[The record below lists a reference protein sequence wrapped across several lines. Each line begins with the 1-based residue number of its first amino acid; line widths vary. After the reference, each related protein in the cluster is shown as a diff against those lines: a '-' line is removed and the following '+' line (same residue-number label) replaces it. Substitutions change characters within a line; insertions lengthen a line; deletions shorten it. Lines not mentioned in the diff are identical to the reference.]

1 MEISLLTK
9 RSSLEDMETFAA
21 FAALTCHANADKP
34 YIPSEVL
41 KRIIKAGHESIL
53 EHITL
58 TYSVKG
64 LSRACLQELARHRHI
79 SLSVESTRHT
89 LKEKLQAYTGGK
101 QIYTTEYAKDITM
114 NFPEG
119 TGIEMDEIG
128 FLRLIFEVLKGIDLP
143 EDQLKYF
150 VPECLTTNLV
160 LTANVRE
167 LRHIIELRT
176 APAALKEFRIL
187 AYALFEAVPEEY
199 RYLLEDCVYK
209 ESEDSHE

>member
-1 MEISLLTK
+1 MEVLLLTK
-9 RSSLEDMETFAA
+9 QSSLEDMETFAA
-21 FAALTCHANADKP
+21 FAALTCHANTEKT
-34 YIPSEVL
+34 YIPSNVL

-119 TGIEMDEIG
+119 TGIETDEIG

-167 LRHIIELRT
+167 LRHIITLRT
-176 APAALKEFRIL
+176 APAALKEFRDL
-187 AYALFEAVPEEY
+187 ARKLFEAVPEEFK
-199 RYLLEDCVYK
+199 YLLQDCVYK
-209 ESEDSHE
+209 EEKA